1 MQIPTKEQKR
11 QQLRQQLR
19 NKRKAL
25 TESEQQHAA
34 SKVSDKILTLL
45 KPGDVCALYLAND
58 GELSPNLLFNISDN
72 IGFTTLLPVMHP
84 FKKGYLNFQLYTKTT
99 TLVTN
104 HFAILEPKL
113 DSTQTYA
120 LNQIDYIFM
129 PLVGFDPNGNRLGM
143 GGGFY
148 DRTLAKH
155 QSQTVSPKLVGLAH
169 DCQMVE
175 QLPQQKWDIPLDL
188 ILTPDK
194 IITPAGK

>member
-1 MQIPTKEQKR
+1 MQNPTKEQKR

-19 NKRKAL
+19 HKRNAL
-25 TESEQQHAA
+25 SESEQHNGAL
-34 SKVSDKILTLL
+34 KVTDKILSLI

-58 GELSPNLLFNISDN
+58 GEISANLLLDISQN
-72 IGFTTLLPVMHP
+72 NGFTTLLPVMHP
-84 FKKGYLNFQLYTKTT
+84 FKKGYLNFQHYTKGT
-99 TLVTN
+99 TLIPN

-113 DSTQTYA
+113 DATQTYA
-120 LNQIDYIFM
+120 LHQIDYIFM

-155 QSQTVSPKLVGLAH
+155 QSQSNPPKLIGLAH
-169 DCQMVE
+169 DCQMVK
-175 QLPQQKWDIPLDL
+175 QLPQQNWDIPLDL

-194 IITPAGK
+194 IITPEAK